1 MVVGFGLGCCATAAC
16 CAGKNA
22 CKGLCCCFEACGVK
36 PKSMPKLGYV
46 ILQLFCVLIAF
57 VMMFTLKPLAENIDK
72 DLCVG
77 DEDYSLLTDEEIEA

>member
-1 MVVGFGLGCCATAAC
+1 
-16 CAGKNA
+16 
-22 CKGLCCCFEACGVK
+22 
-36 PKSMPKLGYV
+36 MPKLGYV
-46 ILQLFCVLIAF
+46 ILQLFCVLTAF